1 MHKHS
6 YIDSLIKHFLVWA
19 GKKGQKKKYQSLP
32 KLFVD
37 VGTTQVVSNRGLCKD
52 GLWRA
57 QKY

>member
-19 GKKGQKKKYQSLP
+19 RKKGQKKKYQSLP

-52 GLWRA
+52 GL
-57 QKY
+57 